1 MFKFN
6 FNQDPDPDP
15 EKEKTEE
22 LSENLAKGYSICI
35 MTVSS

>member
-15 EKEKTEE
+15 EEKKTEE
-22 LSENLAKGYSICI
+22 LSENLAKGYSI
-35 MTVSS
+35 MYMY